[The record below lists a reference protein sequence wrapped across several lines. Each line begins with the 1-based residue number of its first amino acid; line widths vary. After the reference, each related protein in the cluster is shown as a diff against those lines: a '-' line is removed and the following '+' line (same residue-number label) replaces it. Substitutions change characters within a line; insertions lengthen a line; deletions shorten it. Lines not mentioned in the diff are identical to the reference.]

1 MSTSKNLN
9 KDHLDRFYT
18 KPSVVDDLL
27 ETISVKDYD
36 VVVEPSA
43 GTGNWSSKIEDCVAI
58 DIVPGHPDIMKGD
71 FLKDDFLFEEMKE
84 ENNILVIGNPPFG
97 KMGKS
102 AVDFFNKAA
111 EFADTIAFILP
122 RSFRKETLQ
131 RRLDK
136 NFWLIKDIDM
146 YKKDYFVFEDNSWHT
161 SCVFQIWVKSTEKRD
176 VKPRKAIKPIGF
188 SYVKRGCANLVVR
201 RVGGAAG
208 RAFADRIKDRA
219 LEGNY
224 FLKVDTPKIIATTIN
239 NHRFSPDVYDTVGP
253 ESLTKGEL
261 TSFINSIKTTPYES

>member
-18 KPSVVDDLL
+18 KPSVVDELL
-27 ETISVKDYD
+27 KIISVKDYD

-58 DIVPGHPDIMKGD
+58 DVAPEHPDIMKGD

-84 ENNILVIGNPPFG
+84 ENSILVIGNPPFG

-122 RSFRKETLQ
+122 RSFRKETLR

-136 NFWLIKDIDM
+136 NFHLIKDIDL
-146 YKKDYFVFEDNSWHT
+146 YKKDYFIFEGNDWNT
-161 SCVFQIWVKSTEKRD
+161 SCVFQVWIRGTEKRD
-176 VKPRKAIKPIGF
+176 VKSIKAIKPIGF
-188 SYVKRGCANLVVR
+188 SYVKRDGANLVVR

-219 LEGNY
+219 IEGNY
-224 FLKVDTPKIIATTIN
+224 FLKVDEPKNIAITIN

-253 ESLTKGEL
+253 ASLTKGEL
-261 TSFINSIKTTPYES
+261 TSFINSIKTTT